1 MSELFFP
8 FAVGFLGS
16 LHCLSMC
23 GPLVLA
29 YSLQARDPQELA
41 AGVACHPLQSGL
53 LHHLA
58 FHAGRLL
65 TYGLLGA
72 LGAGLFQ
79 LASFQQVFTGLRG
92 GITMAGGFIMVILG
106 LAFLRILPM
115 PAVLGSG
122 RLIPVFFR
130 QRVLPSLFQSQ
141 QSAAKGLL
149 GLLAGFMPCCL
160 SWAMIAKAASEQ
172 EIMTGFFTMI
182 AFGLGT
188 MPALL
193 AAGLFT
199 SILSLKLRLLGE
211 RLAAFAIIFMG
222 IFLVTS
228 GAGVLI

>member
-1 MSELFFP
+1 MNELVFP
-8 FAVGFLGS
+8 FTVGFLGS

-29 YSLQARDPQELA
+29 YSLQARDSKDFVT
-41 AGVACHPLQSGL
+41 GTVRCPLSAGL

-58 FHAGRLL
+58 FHAGRLF

-92 GITMAGGFIMVILG
+92 GMSMAGGFIMIILG
-106 LAFLRILPM
+106 LAFLRLLPL
-115 PAVLGSG
+115 PAFLGTG
-122 RLIPVFFR
+122 RLIPDFIR
-130 QRVLPSLFQSQ
+130 QRLLPALFQAQ
-141 QSAAKGLL
+141 QPGAKGLL

-160 SWAMIAKAASEQ
+160 SWAMIAKAATEQ
-172 EIMTGFFTMI
+172 EIVAGFFTMI

-199 SILSLKLRLLGE
+199 SVLSLKLRLLGE
-211 RLAAFAIIFMG
+211 RLAAFAVIFMG
-222 IFLVTS
+222 IFLMTS
-228 GAGVLI
+228 GAGVFV